1 VASYFRPR
9 NIVLGLIMIYQ
20 KLVSPNLG
28 ANCRYQP
35 TCSSY
40 TFEAV
45 KRFGI
50 LKGGWLGI
58 KRIGRC
64 HPLRPGGYDP
74 VPDSWRAN

>member
-1 VASYFRPR
+1 MPEFLRPR
-9 NIVLGLIMIYQ
+9 SWVVGLILIYQ

-28 ANCRYQP
+28 SNCRYQP

-40 TFEAV
+40 AAEAIA
-45 KRFGI
+45 RFGV
-50 LKGGWLGI
+50 LRGGWLGI

-74 VPDSWRAN
+74 VPESWSVR